1 MAFMK
6 SSPLDREIRARIE
19 AFVADLS
26 TLIRGSVVDAL
37 SGALGIEASSS
48 AAPRAVAASAAPA
61 PAPASASATKAKKGN
76 GKRERRSADQV
87 NASAERFL
95 EFVTANPGLRLE
107 QIAAGIGMPTKGLK
121 LPVIKLA
128 EAGAIYTEGQ
138 RRGTKY
144 FAGSKKSRPRTKKA

>member
-1 MAFMK
+1 MALMK

-48 AAPRAVAASAAPA
+48 AAPRAAAASAAPA
-61 PAPASASATKAKKGN
+61 PAPAPKAKKAN